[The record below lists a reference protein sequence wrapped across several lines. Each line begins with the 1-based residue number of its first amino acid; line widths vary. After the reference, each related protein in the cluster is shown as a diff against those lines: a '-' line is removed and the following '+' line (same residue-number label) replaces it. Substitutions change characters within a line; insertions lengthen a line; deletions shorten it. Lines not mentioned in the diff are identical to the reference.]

1 MGPGHGQG
9 KPSVTGSTR
18 ADRVWGVVSAHAE
31 GLGVAV
37 SVQSLC
43 QAAAG
48 WLPVTGVAVSIRGGR
63 AGSEVLAASGPRS
76 REWEHLQLTTGE
88 GPSLE
93 VLAGGAS
100 VLVGDLDSP
109 GWTTR
114 WPVFASRALQA
125 GTRAVFA
132 LQLDIGRLRVG
143 VFVLYRDH
151 PGALGVENLAEAY
164 AFAEIAL
171 RLVLDEQ
178 ANTDSPDGYPALDW
192 LNYRPEIPRATGM
205 IAVQLGITIGQAWIR
220 LRARAF
226 AQNRPLSELAA
237 DVVAHRL
244 RFDPEETA

>member
-1 MGPGHGQG
+1 M
-9 KPSVTGSTR
+9 TGSTR
-18 ADRVWGVVSAHAE
+18 ADRVWGVVNTHAE

-37 SVQSLC
+37 SVHSLC
-43 QAAAG
+43 QAAAQ
-48 WLPVTGVAVSIRGGR
+48 WLPVTDVAVSIRGGR

-76 REWEHLQLTTGE
+76 REYEELQLTAGE
-88 GPSLE
+88 GPSLD
-93 VLAGGAS
+93 VLAGGTS
-100 VLVGDLDSP
+100 LLVGDLDSP
-109 GWTTR
+109 GWKAR
-114 WPVFASRALQA
+114 WPVFASQALQA

-132 LQLDIGRLRVG
+132 LQLDIGRLRIG
-143 VFVLYRDH
+143 VLVLYCDH
-151 PGALGVENLAEAY
+151 SGALGAETLAEAY

-178 ANTDSPDGYPALDW
+178 ASIDSPEGYPALDW

-226 AQNRPLSELAA
+226 AQGRPLSELAA

-244 RFDPEETA
+244 QFDPEETA